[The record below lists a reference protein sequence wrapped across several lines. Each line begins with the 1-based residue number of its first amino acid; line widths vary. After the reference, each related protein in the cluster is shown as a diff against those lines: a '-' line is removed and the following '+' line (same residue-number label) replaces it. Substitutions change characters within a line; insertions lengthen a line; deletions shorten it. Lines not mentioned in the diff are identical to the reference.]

1 MFLNSCYVYR
11 GIDRGQETRFT
22 VSSAVFIDLSARSS
36 PNALH
41 PSSSSSFLPV
51 FSFFNSRWSRW
62 IKDEKKTRVSNGRT
76 IITIC
81 FLSHAIR
88 YVTERTDAFFVLSL
102 LQLGWLFR
110 STRNARCNE
119 KRFTSYQAEF
129 IFYFIFSIYVYIF
142 DYTAAWTAACLY
154 VKFIHRGVAKVF

>member
-41 PSSSSSFLPV
+41 PSPSSSFLPV

-62 IKDEKKTRVSNGRT
+62 IKDEKKTRVSNERT

-102 LQLGWLFR
+102 LQLGWLF
-110 STRNARCNE
+110 SFDE
-119 KRFTSYQAEF
+119 KRSLQRET
-129 IFYFIFSIYVYIF
+129 FYLVSSRLYILFYIF
-142 DYTAAWTAACLY
+142 DLRLHFRLYRCLNSGL
-154 VKFIHRGVAKVF
+154 RLR

>member
-22 VSSAVFIDLSARSS
+22 VSSAVFIDLSAHSS

-41 PSSSSSFLPV
+41 PSSSSFFLPV

-62 IKDEKKTRVSNGRT
+62 IKDEKKTRVSNERT

-81 FLSHAIR
+81 FFSHAIR
-88 YVTERTDAFFVLSL
+88 YVTQRTDVFFVLSL

-110 STRNARCNE
+110 SMRNSRRNE
-119 KRFTSYQAEF
+119 KRLTSYQAEF
-129 IFYFIFSIYVYIF
+129 IFYFIFSVYVYIF
-142 DYTAAWTAACLY
+142 DYTAAWTAARVY
-154 VKFIHRGVAKVF
+154 VKFIHRSVAKVF

>member
-22 VSSAVFIDLSARSS
+22 VSSAVFIDLSAHSS
-36 PNALH
+36 LNALH
-41 PSSSSSFLPV
+41 PFPNSFFLPV
-51 FSFFNSRWSRW
+51 FSSFNSRWSRW
-62 IKDEKKTRVSNGRT
+62 IKDEKKTRVSTERT

-102 LQLGWLFR
+102 LQLDWLFR
-110 STRNARCNE
+110 SMRNSRCNE

-129 IFYFIFSIYVYIF
+129 IFYHIFSIYVYIF
-142 DYTAAWTAACLY
+142 DCTAAWTTACVY